1 MKNIIDQSILNFKE
15 NSDEVDKFIDTNFL
29 TSTKPQILLI
39 KI

>member
-15 NSDEVDKFIDTNFL
+15 NSDEVDKFIDINFL
-29 TSTKPQILLI
+29 TSIKLQILLI